1 MNCYFFPKVKEVRRS
16 RNFDPSIWNIHLKVC
31 KFLLQL
37 RQNISVPGLGRYL
50 EQEMAT
56 YSWEIPWTEEPGILA
71 WEIPWTEEPSIL
83 AWEIPWTEEPGWLQ
97 FIGSQRVRCDLVTKQ
112 TTATILIPH
121 VMTGVCVQVYA
132 FFKTHQRV
140 HSRFFHCVHW
150 GEKKMY
156 NLEVENCFIW
166 GFLRTIT
173 WDGSLSDSS
182 EELFQRGR
190 GKSQYIY

>member
-1 MNCYFFPKVKEVRRS
+1 MNCTFLSIFSSSSTATVIYYIRKIIFELLFFSKVKEVRRS
-16 RNFDPSIWNIHLKVC
+16 RNSDPSIWNIHLKVC
-31 KFLLQL
+31 KFLIQL
-37 RQNISVPGLGRYL
+37 RQNIIVPGLGRYL

-56 YSWEIPWTEEPGILA
+56 YS
-71 WEIPWTEEPSIL
+71 
-83 AWEIPWTEEPGWLQ
+83 WEIPWTEEPGWLQ

-150 GEKKMY
+150 GVG
-156 NLEVENCFIW
+156 NV
-166 GFLRTIT
+166 
-173 WDGSLSDSS
+173 
-182 EELFQRGR
+182 
-190 GKSQYIY
+190 